1 MSRQAR
7 LGLVILVG
15 LVAAAAFL
23 FVIAGQSSLLSSK
36 FSVRAAFNN
45 VSGLV
50 TGARVLYNGVAV
62 GSVEAINLPSA
73 PGDPITVRM
82 LVNEDVRP
90 LIREDSRAKI
100 ESDGLVGNMI
110 VSLSAGSRT
119 SPQVADGGQIQG
131 VEPFQI
137 SAISDRLFES
147 VSRFDSVTVSLA
159 GIMGDVR
166 GGEGSLGRLL
176 YDDGL
181 YNAAV
186 GTTEEFQTTLAT
198 FTTRAD
204 ALVLIAEDAS
214 RGLES
219 ILAKVDNGDGTLAQ
233 FLNDDQVYTTFLAT
247 AAELQG
253 AAAQFQ
259 TISADVRN
267 ITDRFNQTAGW
278 AALGAFRFSENM
290 EALKHNFLFKSYFE
304 DRGYFEM
311 APFEVR
317 EEAIA
322 ETLEDLQEWER
333 RLYRQQ
339 RDLEAAQA
347 DVDRLRGELEQ
358 RGVSVPRTAAPAA
371 PAPPVVGSETSDAPA
386 PSAPAPGGRVPRL
399 W

>member
-7 LGLVILVG
+7 LGLVVLVG
-15 LVAAAAFL
+15 LIAAAAFL
-23 FVIAGQSSLLSSK
+23 FVIAGQSNLLSAR
-36 FSVRAAFNN
+36 FSIRAAFDD
-45 VSGLV
+45 VAGLQQ
-50 TGARVLYNGVAV
+50 GASVFYNGVSV
-62 GSVEAINLPSA
+62 GRVEAVQLPSA

-82 LVNEDVRP
+82 SVSEKVRP
-90 LIREDSRAKI
+90 LIREDSKAKI
-100 ESDGLVGNMI
+100 ETDGLVGNMI

-119 SPQVADGGQIQG
+119 SPTVAEGGQIRSE
-131 VEPFQI
+131 EPFQI

-147 VSRFDSVTVSLA
+147 VARFDSVTVSLA
-159 GIMGDVR
+159 GIIGDVR
-166 GGEGSLGRLL
+166 GGEGTLGRFL
-176 YDDGL
+176 YDDAL
-181 YNAAV
+181 YDATV
-186 GTTEEFQTTLAT
+186 GTTEEFQRTLGT

-204 ALVLIAEDAS
+204 ALVAIAEDAS
-214 RGLES
+214 RGVES
-219 ILAKVDNGDGTLAQ
+219 ILAKVDQGDGTLAQ
-233 FLNDDQVYTTFLAT
+233 FLNNDQVYETFLAT
-247 AAELQG
+247 AAELQA

-267 ITDRFNQTAGW
+267 ITDRFNQSAGW

-339 RDLEAAQA
+339 RDLDEAQA
-347 DVDRLRGELEQ
+347 EIERLRMELER
-358 RGVSVPRTAAPAA
+358 RGVSVPVPTSATPPPAQES
-371 PAPPVVGSETSDAPA
+371 PVL
-386 PSAPAPGGRVPRL
+386 GGQVPNL

>member
-7 LGLVILVG
+7 LGLLILIG
-15 LVAAAAFL
+15 LIGGAAAL
-23 FVIAGQSSLLSSK
+23 FIIAGQSNLLSSR
-36 FSVRAAFNN
+36 FSVRAAFDD
-45 VSGLV
+45 VAGLQQ
-50 TGARVLYNGVAV
+50 GASVFYNGVSV
-62 GSVEAINLPSA
+62 GRVEAVQLPSA

-82 LVNEDVRP
+82 SISDEVRP
-90 LIREDSRAKI
+90 LIRQDSRAKI
-100 ESDGLVGNMI
+100 ETDGLVGNMI

-119 SPQVADGGQIQG
+119 SPTVAEGGQIRSE
-131 VEPFQI
+131 EPFQI
-137 SAISDRLFES
+137 TAVTDRLFES

-166 GGEGSLGRLL
+166 GGEGTLGRFL
-176 YDDGL
+176 YDDAL
-181 YNAAV
+181 YDATVN
-186 GTTEEFQTTLAT
+186 TTEEFQTTLGT
-198 FTTRAD
+198 FTQRAD
-204 ALVLIAEDAS
+204 ALVAIAEDAS
-214 RGLES
+214 RGVES
-219 ILAKVDNGDGTLAQ
+219 ILAKVDQGDGTLAQ
-233 FLNDDQVYTTFLAT
+233 FLNDDQVYETFLAT

-339 RDLEAAQA
+339 RELDEAQA
-347 DVDRLRGELEQ
+347 EIERVRTELER
-358 RGVSVPRTAAPAA
+358 RGVSTPANA
-371 PAPPVVGSETSDAPA
+371 TPAPTQSSPVLDGQ
-386 PSAPAPGGRVPRL
+386 VPDL

>member
-23 FVIAGQSSLLSSK
+23 FVIAGQSNLLSRK
-36 FSVRAAFNN
+36 FGVRAAFND
-45 VSGLV
+45 VAGLQN
-50 TGARVLYNGVAV
+50 GASVFYNGVSV
-62 GSVEAINLPSA
+62 GRVEAIQLPSS

-82 LVNEDVRP
+82 SVDEKVRP
-90 LIREDSRAKI
+90 LIRQDSKAKI
-100 ESDGLVGNMI
+100 ETDGLVGNMI

-119 SPQVADGGQIQG
+119 SPTVAEGGQIRSE
-131 VEPFQI
+131 EPFQI

-147 VSRFDSVTVSLA
+147 VARFDSVTVSLA

-166 GGEGSLGRLL
+166 GGEGSLGRFL
-176 YDDGL
+176 YDDAL
-181 YNAAV
+181 YNATV
-186 GTTEEFQTTLAT
+186 STTEEFQTTLGT

-204 ALVLIAEDAS
+204 ALVAIAEDAS

-219 ILAKVDNGDGTLAQ
+219 ILNKVDNGEGTLSQ
-233 FLNDDQVYTTFLAT
+233 FLNDDQVYNTFLAT

-267 ITDRFNQTAGW
+267 ITDRFNQSAGW

-322 ETLEDLQEWER
+322 ETLEDLQDWER

-339 RDLEAAQA
+339 RDLDEAQA
-347 DVDRLRGELEQ
+347 EIEQLRTELER
-358 RGVSVPRTAAPAA
+358 RGVSVPANSTPT
-371 PAPPVVGSETSDAPA
+371 PVS
-386 PSAPAPGGRVPRL
+386 PSPVLGGQVPDL

>member
-7 LGLVILVG
+7 LGLVVLVG
-15 LVAAAAFL
+15 LVATAAFL
-23 FVIAGQSSLLSSK
+23 FIIAGQANLLSRK
-36 FSVRAAFNN
+36 FTVRAAFDN
-45 VSGLV
+45 VAGLQR
-50 TGARVLYNGVAV
+50 GAAVFYNGYPA
-62 GSVEAINLPSA
+62 GRVEGIELPTA

-82 LVNEDVRP
+82 QVDEEVRP
-90 LIREDSRAKI
+90 LIRQDSRAKI
-100 ESDGLVGNMI
+100 ETDGLVGSMI
-110 VSLSAGSRT
+110 VSLSAGSRA
-119 SPQVADGGQIQG
+119 SPTVADGGFIEG
-131 VEPFQI
+131 EEPFQI
-137 SAISDRLFES
+137 GAVSDRLFES
-147 VSRFDSVTVSLA
+147 VSRFDSVTVQLA

-166 GGEGSLGRLL
+166 GGSGSLGRLL

-214 RGLES
+214 RGVES
-219 ILAKVDNGDGTLAQ
+219 ILSKVDTGDGTLAK
-233 FLNDDQVYTTFLAT
+233 FLNDDEVYTTFLAT

-278 AALGAFRFSENM
+278 ASLGAFRFSENM

-333 RLYRQQ
+333 RLYRQERELQ
-339 RDLEAAQA
+339 DAQA
-347 DVDRLRGELEQ
+347 EIDRLRGELEA
-358 RGVSVPRTAAPAA
+358 RGVTVPTAAAPANVPAAQIPLPAGDNEA
-371 PAPPVVGSETSDAPA
+371 PAP
-386 PSAPAPGGRVPRL
+386 RVPTL